1 MAVPVHDIAHQLV
14 AAEQQHT
21 PLPPLTETYPELT
34 TGDAYAVQLAAIE
47 HKVAQGARVVGKKI
61 GLTSKV
67 MQQMFAVDQPD
78 YGHLLD
84 TMAVASGGEAPLT
97 RLLQPRVEGEIAF
110 LLKQDLRGPGVTGSQ
125 VLAATEAVM
134 PAIEIID
141 SRIRDWKIKL
151 ADTIADNASSGLF
164 VLGDTRTPV
173 GQVDLRLVGMV
184 LEKNGE
190 LVGTGAG
197 AAALGN
203 PAVSVAW
210 LANKLAEFGLSLNA
224 GEVILSGSLAIAPP
238 VTSGD
243 MISVQFAQL
252 GLVTVKFV

>member
-1 MAVPVHDIAHQLV
+1 MTAPVQEIARQLV
-14 AAEQQHT
+14 AAERQRT
-21 PLPPLTETYPELT
+21 PLPPLTETYPELAISE
-34 TGDAYAVQLAAIE
+34 AYAVQLAAIDQ
-47 HKVAQGARVVGKKI
+47 KVAQGARVVGKKI

-84 TMAVASGGEAPLT
+84 TMAVASGGEAPMM

-110 LLKQDLRGPGVTGSQ
+110 LLKQELRGPGVTEAQ

-151 ADTIADNASSGLF
+151 ADTIADNASSGFF

-173 GQVDLRLVGMV
+173 RDVDLRLVGMV

-190 LVGTGAG
+190 IVGTGAG

-203 PAVSVAW
+203 PASAVAW

-224 GEVILSGSLAIAPP
+224 GEVILSGSLAVAPP
-238 VTSGD
+238 VTNGD
-243 MISVQFAQL
+243 VITVQFAQL
-252 GLVTVKFV
+252 GTVTVRFV